1 MILFQINALNEGKV
15 FEVEK
20 ILKKRTAASGIAEYY
35 VKWKGWDDDTWE
47 TAETL
52 RDGAGHMLSKF
63 NDESNPMNQKP
74 KKKRKTS
81 EKSASS

>member
-1 MILFQINALNEGKV
+1 M
-15 FEVEK
+15 
-20 ILKKRTAASGIAEYY
+20 
-35 VKWKGWDDDTWE
+35 KWKGWDDDTWE

-52 RDGAGHMLSKF
+52 RDGAAHMLSKF
-63 NDESNPMNQKP
+63 NNESNPMNQKP